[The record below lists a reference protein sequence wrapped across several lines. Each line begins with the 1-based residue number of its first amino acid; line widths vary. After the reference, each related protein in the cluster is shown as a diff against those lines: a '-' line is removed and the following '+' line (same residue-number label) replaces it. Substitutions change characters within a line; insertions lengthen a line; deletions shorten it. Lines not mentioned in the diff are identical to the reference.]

1 MEKAFNDQ
9 EDSWFTFHD
18 TMFDKYMEDI
28 DNGKAKLYKDMPKGT
43 AEPFR
48 KQQCIDNRKIDH
60 LPQLKSYYENKLAQ
74 ALIKQ
79 NDSLFRIKVCNY
91 KLSLINKYL
100 NKENL
105 TYKDVFKI
113 DGIPG
118 LDTPEKSKL
127 KPILNDEIVIN
138 WIKERLYHSKDEK
151 FTKMLED
158 TLNEYSILCNM
169 R

>member
-1 MEKAFNDQ
+1 MEIAFIDKEDCWFEFNDTVFNKYL
-9 EDSWFTFHD
+9 EDVD
-18 TMFDKYMEDI
+18 A
-28 DNGKAKLYKDMPKGT
+28 GKAKLYKDMPKGT
-43 AEPFR
+43 VEHFR
-48 KQQCIDNRKIDH
+48 QKMCIDNRKIDR
-60 LPQLKSYYENKLAQ
+60 LPQLKQYYESKLAQ

-100 NKENL
+100 NKAKL

-113 DGIPG
+113 DDIPN

-138 WIKERLYHSKDEK
+138 WIKERLYYSKDEK

-158 TLNEYSILCNM
+158 ALNEYFALCNM